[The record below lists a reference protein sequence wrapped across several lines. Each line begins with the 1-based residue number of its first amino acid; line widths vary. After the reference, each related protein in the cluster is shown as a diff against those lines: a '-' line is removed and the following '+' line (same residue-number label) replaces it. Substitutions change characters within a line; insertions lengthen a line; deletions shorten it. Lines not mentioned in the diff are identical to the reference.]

1 MGLDLTRPGLF
12 RSVFYFLLL
21 YALFRWRAYAAA
33 AEEVM
38 LWREA
43 ALFGLSL
50 LNAFYVTRIL
60 SQNLIYLERT
70 YVPALIYALAAVG
83 YTTTELT
90 LTTSAVAFLLI
101 LALDSMVRSYKK
113 ESDPGHFLNASI
125 ALGAAPLLYA
135 PAVVFVWLLPVGLI
149 LFKQGGRSVATA
161 ILGYLLPVFFL
172 SYIRWGM
179 GGDFS
184 DTVRHVFAQLSPSVS
199 GAGIW
204 ETMRVWDKVLAGIF
218 LFLAFIGGV
227 EFSRRRS
234 GVRRRAVRGY
244 VLFVWVAVLCAV
256 LVALPGR
263 GLELLPVAAVPLA
276 AIIPAC
282 FNRRAGWW
290 PNLLYTVMMMSVV
303 VYNLR
308 FLL

>member
-1 MGLDLTRPGLF
+1 MGFDLTRPGLF

-21 YALFRWRAYAAA
+21 YALFRWRAYATAG
-33 AEEVM
+33 EEIMV
-38 LWREA
+38 WQKA
-43 ALFGLSL
+43 ALFGLSI

-70 YVPALIYALAAVG
+70 YVPALVYALAAMG
-83 YTTTELT
+83 YTTTGLT

-101 LALDSMVRSYKK
+101 FALDNMIRSYKK

-135 PAVVFVWLLPVGLI
+135 PAAIFVWLLPAGLI

-179 GGDFS
+179 GGDFL
-184 DTVRHVFAQLSPSVS
+184 DTVRHIFAQLAPAVS

-204 ETMRVWDKVLAGIF
+204 DTMTVWDKVLAGIF
-218 LFLAFIGGV
+218 LFLTLAGGFGFV
-227 EFSRRRS
+227 RRRS

-244 VLFVWVAVLCAV
+244 VLFVWMALFCAV

-263 GLELLPVAAVPLA
+263 GLELLPIAAVPMA